1 MKLKL
6 IIVFT
11 FLFYAV
17 WTKAQHYNSSWTYR
31 VFVDGLIVREG
42 PSTSSKIIGQL
53 AQNTTVDQNWHGS
66 SEKDSIGGIK
76 DYWIPIRF
84 KNSTGYI
91 WRPFLADGFFNSKI
105 DPLDTFLINFSPK
118 KELEFKIFNK
128 NILKY
133 SSAFE
138 RKNRQP
144 ISGSYSFGKTFNSN
158 GNELIAILYED
169 SGYELFEWNGHT
181 ISPSK
186 VKLND
191 DSFITEKYQPYEK
204 GIINA
209 NGVNLRATP
218 DSNAA
223 IVGVVEKNAMVPIIK
238 ICHTQIKIK
247 DEWGCWHCIRFKDKE
262 VYVRSDFI
270 DIPLRYIKSNKKEN
284 ESFLF
289 TDKAIY
295 AFDGEK
301 MLDRVKTRGDYNGSD
316 DKFIDFGNR
325 GLADKYQILGIC
337 YAAYSCGSAGG
348 DQLYVWDGNKLK
360 YFGEDYAIGDGG
372 FSEVHALIFPDQA
385 GGIKDRIVT
394 IDSESGI
401 DETPD
406 DEDDSYDVYYGQTSI
421 MEFNGDSL
429 IEVPSPHWKLRKQ
442 ISANFP
448 KYELTNYKLADL
460 NNDGFEDAIFLL
472 GKKRFIQEDIY
483 LKPIIGYTL
492 SDSTG
497 NFSKI
502 ISNKSLMKAGYYNA
516 VKFTTG
522 KNSIE
527 INIKYNKDGEENQD
541 RKYSRFV
548 YLYDPAL
555 KSYYWYSKKEAFY
568 GSEEKTDYFKSKKI
582 LFENSWESD

>member
-1 MKLKL
+1 MKPKV
-6 IIVFT
+6 ITVIAFFFFT
-11 FLFYAV
+11 S
-17 WTKAQHYNSSWTYR
+17 WTTAQHINGAWTYQ
-31 VFVDGLIVREG
+31 VFVDRLIVRAA
-42 PSTSSKIIGQL
+42 PFTSSKIIGQL
-53 AQNTTVDQNWHGS
+53 AQNTTVDQNWHAS
-66 SEKDSIGGIK
+66 SEQDSIGGVK

-84 KNSTGYI
+84 GNSTGYI
-91 WRPFLADGFFNSKI
+91 WRPFLADGVFKSK
-105 DPLDTFLINFSPK
+105 LDSLNTILINLSSK

-128 NILKY
+128 NTLKY
-133 SSAFE
+133 SFAFE
-138 RKNRQP
+138 RKNRRP
-144 ISGSYSFGKTFNSN
+144 IAGSYSFGKTFNSN

-169 SGYELFEWNGHT
+169 ASYELFEWNSHT

-191 DSFITEKYQPYEK
+191 DSFITGKYQPYEK

-209 NGVNLRATP
+209 DAVNIRATP
-218 DSNAA
+218 DTNAA
-223 IVGVVEKNAMVPIIK
+223 IVGVLGKNAMVPLLK

-262 VYVRSDFI
+262 AYVRSDFI

-289 TDKAIY
+289 TNKAIY

-301 MLDRVKTRGDYNGSD
+301 MLDRVKTRGDYSYSD
-316 DKFIDFGNR
+316 AKFIDFGSR
-325 GLADKYQILGIC
+325 GLADHYQILGIC
-337 YAAYSCGSAGG
+337 YSANSCGAAGG
-348 DQLYVWDGNKLK
+348 DQLYLWDGNKLK

-385 GGIKDRIVT
+385 GGIKDRIVK
-394 IDSESGI
+394 IDSESGA
-401 DETPD
+401 DETSD
-406 DEDDSYDVYYGQTSI
+406 GEEDSHDVFSGQTAI
-421 MEFNGDSL
+421 MEFKGDSL
-429 IEVPSPHWKLRKQ
+429 VEVPSPHLKLRKH

-448 KYELTNYKLADL
+448 KYELIHYKLADL
-460 NNDGFEDAIFLL
+460 NNDGLEDAIFLL
-472 GKKRFIQEDIY
+472 GKNRYINEDIY

-497 NFSKI
+497 DFSKI
-502 ISNKSLMKAGYYNA
+502 VSNKNLMKAGYYNV
-516 VKFTTG
+516 VKFTIG

-527 INIKYNKDGEENQD
+527 INIKYNTDGEENQN

-548 YLYDPAL
+548 YLYDPAI
-555 KSYYWYSKKEAFY
+555 KGYYWYSKKEAFY
-568 GSEEKTDYFKSKKI
+568 GSEEKVDYFKSKKI